1 MAGKISAIQSATQQT
16 VCANGIICQTMEK
29 VEQSARNVRQA
40 IEKQSNTV
48 TIIAASV
55 DETARTADNI
65 STTIAAI
72 RTDTE
77 KMAANLSHLEDGFRS
92 VDMRLSVMKRPTD
105 CSEESRVGYE
115 CVSTCSSRWSPDLYK
130 TKNNPI
136 ISHIIIE

>member
-1 MAGKISAIQSATQQT
+1 MRISDWSSDVCSSDLISAIQSATQQT

-77 KMAANLSHLEDGFRS
+77 KLVENVSHLEAGFRS
-92 VDMRLSVMKRPTD
+92 DDMRLSAMKRERKGTRLNSIHYCATRMP
-105 CSEESRVGYE
+105 
-115 CVSTCSSRWSPDLYK
+115 SS
-130 TKNNPI
+130 
-136 ISHIIIE
+136 

>member
-1 MAGKISAIQSATQQT
+1 MRISDWSSDVCSSDLVAQEVKSLASQTARATDDIAGKISAIQSARQQT

-65 STTIAAI
+65 STTIAAL

-77 KMAANLSHLEDGFRS
+77 KMAENVRKDRKSKSLNYS
-92 VDMRLSVMKRPTD
+92 
-105 CSEESRVGYE
+105 
-115 CVSTCSSRWSPDLYK
+115 
-130 TKNNPI
+130 
-136 ISHIIIE
+136 

>member
-1 MAGKISAIQSATQQT
+1 MEFIRVLFRSDDIAGKISAIQSATQQT

-55 DETARTADNI
+55 DETASTADNI

-77 KMAANLSHLEDGFRS
+77 KLVENDSHLEAGFLS
-92 VDMRLSVMKRPTD
+92 VDLPHSEMKRQTN
-105 CSEESRVGYE
+105 EFLTRF
-115 CVSTCSSRWSPDLYK
+115 
-130 TKNNPI
+130 
-136 ISHIIIE
+136 

>member
-1 MAGKISAIQSATQQT
+1 MKQT
-16 VCANGIICQTMEK
+16 VCANGIICKTREK

-77 KMAANLSHLEDGFRS
+77 KMVENVSHLEDGFRS
-92 VDMRLSVMKRPTD
+92 VDMRLSEMKRQTD
-105 CSEESRVGYE
+105 EFVRSEEHTSELQSLMRISYAVF
-115 CVSTCSSRWSPDLYK
+115 CLKKK
-130 TKNNPI
+130 TKHNTQQ
-136 ISHIIIE
+136 HIYNIL